1 MAATGNG
8 AVVRVQDA
16 GPGVLRVL
24 LDRPEAGNGI
34 TATMLAQLHGA
45 LDRAESEPD
54 SRIVVLE
61 STAAVFCSGMDL
73 SEAVE
78 ASSGGD
84 PADGGKEFLGLL
96 RRLTRIPRLVVSRVE
111 GPALGGGV
119 GLVAASDLVLAGP
132 AATFALPE
140 ALWGLLP
147 ACVMPFLMRRIGFQA
162 AHRMALTTLPMDA
175 DEAARVQLADQVL
188 TDATP
193 VIRQLSRRMRRI
205 DPITVGDAKR
215 YSAEV
220 WGGGAAQDQ
229 LAIAEFSRLM
239 TSDLSHRRIAA
250 FLDGAAIGA
259 G

>member
-1 MAATGNG
+1 MTTTGDG
-8 AVVRVQDA
+8 VAVRVQDA

-24 LDRPEAGNGI
+24 LDRPETGNGI
-34 TATMLAQLHGA
+34 TAAMLAQLHGA
-45 LDRAESEPD
+45 LDRAESDPD
-54 SRIVVLE
+54 LRIVLLQ

-78 ASSGGD
+78 GSAAGD
-84 PADGGKEFLGLL
+84 PAEGGKEFLGLL
-96 RRLTRIPRLVVSRVE
+96 RRLTRIPRLVISRVE
-111 GPALGGGV
+111 GRANGGGV

-132 AATFALPE
+132 AASFALPE

-175 DEAARVQLADQVL
+175 HEAARVQLVDQVL
-188 TDATP
+188 PDATATL
-193 VIRQLSRRMRRI
+193 RQLSRRMRRI
-205 DPITVGDAKR
+205 DPITMGDAKR
-215 YSAEV
+215 YSADV
-220 WGGGAAQDQ
+220 WSGGAAQEQ

-239 TSDLSHRRIAA
+239 ASDLSRRRIAA
-250 FLDGAAIGA
+250 FLDGAAIGT